1 MVRAELGAEMRA
13 DISPDLIARAWTRT
27 EFTADVSR
35 EAFDRLVASAQKVG
49 YLRTAPD
56 LARLVEK
63 P

>member
-1 MVRAELGAEMRA
+1 MRA
-13 DISPDLIARAWTRT
+13 DISPDLIARAWTGI

-35 EAFDRLVASAQKVG
+35 EAFDRFVASAQKVG